1 MRIYRDTIKSFF
13 ITLAVIM
20 VLGLLGFLI
29 GSYLLSPKQ
38 NTGKRDVYAP
48 KVDYPNGPI
57 KLTYWRTVD
66 GKEVFDPIL
75 DKWKSYHPNVTV
87 EVVNIPLA
95 DYDKRLYDAAT
106 SGNMPD
112 MFMLRSD
119 WLPRYKNFTSDAPD
133 SVFTPE
139 KYKKTFAPVVVN
151 DLMLADKIKA
161 VSYGVP
167 TLGIFYNADM
177 LNQARQILRQNK
189 DSTAMKQL
197 AKIGFKCITSQQN
210 SIILETIFNNKRKN
224 KTSGF
229 VG

>member
-13 ITLAVIM
+13 ITLAVI
-20 VLGLLGFLI
+20 VGLGLLGFLI

-119 WLPRYKNFTSDAPD
+119 WLPRYKNFTSDALAAGIVCNRNGPYQGMIIMKFKSASTCLSFIHCEQVQEL
-133 SVFTPE
+133 SV
-139 KYKKTFAPVVVN
+139 
-151 DLMLADKIKA
+151 L
-161 VSYGVP
+161 S
-167 TLGIFYNADM
+167 
-177 LNQARQILRQNK
+177 QIRNGQVCSL
-189 DSTAMKQL
+189 
-197 AKIGFKCITSQQN
+197 
-210 SIILETIFNNKRKN
+210 
-224 KTSGF
+224 
-229 VG
+229 